1 MRRSLPLCVCCLF
14 FPSAVL
20 ADELMLPDGSP
31 ARLYG
36 GLQIFRRGNQTVV
49 SLGGGVF
56 GRRVNVTTDTPEG
69 PVVTQFRLPS
79 NFHSPQTPPIP
90 NAAPA
95 MLRVQLP
102 DADGV
107 LYVAGELVRSHG
119 TARPLQSPP
128 LPLGQPTP
136 LHVRAAFRVGD
147 RLLIEDKRLL
157 LWGGQT
163 LDVTFDGAG
172 AVAVPLPRPEAEVAP
187 PPRPLR
193 Q

>member
-1 MRRSLPLCVCCLF
+1 MRRSLLFCACCLLLAA
-14 FPSAVL
+14 PASAQ
-20 ADELMLPDGSP
+20 ELMLPDGSP

-36 GLQIFRRGNQTVV
+36 GLQIFRQGNQTIV
-49 SLGGGVF
+49 SLGGGIF
-56 GRRVNVTTDTPEG
+56 GRRVKVTTDTPEG
-69 PVVTQFRLPS
+69 PVVTQFSLPS

-90 NAAPA
+90 NAARA
-95 MLRVQLP
+95 LLRVQLP

-119 TARPLQSPP
+119 TMRPLQSPP

-147 RLLIEDKRLL
+147 RLLIEDKRLT

-172 AVAVPLPRPEAEVAP
+172 AVAVPLPRPDAEIAP
-187 PPRPLR
+187 PPRPLK